1 MGDCPPATRIA
12 SNLSSES
19 SLTGRVFETSAARR
33 GEFMKPRDMRSV
45 SEYPVGSRGSLKLSA
60 SHFPPS
66 GLKIS
71 TSYPFSVRTKYEW
84 VSSAHQK
91 PQGQPVVV
99 DVLGF
104 AMTIATRF
112 LRREATLGFF
122 RLMAPSSF
130 FENRSVRAGA
140 S

>member
-1 MGDCPPATRIA
+1 MGDCPPATRMA
-12 SNLSSES
+12 SKASSAS

-33 GEFMKPRDMRSV
+33 GVFMKPRDMRSV
-45 SEYPVGSRGSLKLSA
+45 SEYPLGSRGSLRLSA
-60 SHFPPS
+60 SHSPPS

-99 DVLGF
+99 EVLGL
-104 AMTIATRF
+104 AMTVATRF
-112 LRREATLGFF
+112 VRREARFRFF
-122 RLMAPSSF
+122 WLMVLAPS
-130 FENRSVRAGA
+130 
-140 S
+140 